1 MKALEKII
9 GRKKSIFYEDLRQ
22 ITSTLD
28 KIVSKSTFLVLGG
41 AGSVGQAVS
50 KEIIKRNPIALHVVD
65 INENN
70 LVELVRDIRSSNFSF
85 NSDFKTFPLDI
96 GSKTYDSF
104 FLGNGNYDYVI
115 NLSAIKHVRSEKD
128 IYSLTRMIEVNILNT
143 IKTIEQSIKKGVKKY
158 FCVSTDKATN
168 PVNLMGASKRA
179 MELVLI
185 DYSEDIEV
193 SSARFANIA
202 FSDGSLLNGFINR
215 LNKKQPFSA
224 PIDVRRY
231 FMSEKEAG
239 ELCLISCLAGDNRD
253 IFFPT
258 LSPKDELKSFKNI
271 AETILSS
278 HGYKAFEC
286 DEEIAKREINDLI
299 RSKKWPCIFSKSNT
313 TGEKSFEE
321 FYKPG
326 DEVDTKSFNNIG
338 IIKFFRTENVE
349 LKFFYEKIIKHS
361 QKMNLDKAEIIKTFK
376 KIIPEFHHVEKKYN
390 LDQKM

>member
-1 MKALEKII
+1 M
-9 GRKKSIFYEDLRQ
+9 
-22 ITSTLD
+22 TNTLD

-104 FLGNGNYDYVI
+104 FLSNGNYDYVI

-168 PVNLMGASKRA
+168 PVNLMGATKRA

-185 DYSEDIEV
+185 DYSKDIEV

-215 LNKKQPFSA
+215 INKKQPFSA

-278 HGYKAFEC
+278 HGYKVFEC
-286 DEEIAKREINDLI
+286 DEEIAKREIYDLI

-326 DEVDTKSFNNIG
+326 DEVDMKSFNNIG
-338 IIKFFRTENVE
+338 IIKFFRTKNVE

-376 KIIPEFHHVEKKYN
+376 KIIPEFYHVEKKYN

>member
-9 GRKKSIFYEDLRQ
+9 GRNRSIFYEDLRQ
-22 ITSTLD
+22 ITTTLD

-104 FLGNGNYDYVI
+104 FLSNGNYDYVI

-168 PVNLMGASKRA
+168 PVNLMGATKRA

-185 DYSEDIEV
+185 DYSKDIEV
-193 SSARFANIA
+193 SSARFTNIA

-215 LNKKQPFSA
+215 INKKQPFSA

-278 HGYKAFEC
+278 YGYKVFEC
-286 DEEIAKREINDLI
+286 DEEIAKREIHDLI

-338 IIKFFRTENVE
+338 IIKFFRTKNVE
-349 LKFFYEKIIKHS
+349 LKFFYDKIIKHS

-376 KIIPEFHHVEKKYN
+376 KSYQSFTMLKKKYN

>member
-1 MKALEKII
+1 M
-9 GRKKSIFYEDLRQ
+9 
-22 ITSTLD
+22 
-28 KIVSKSTFLVLGG
+28 
-41 AGSVGQAVS
+41 
-50 KEIIKRNPIALHVVD
+50 
-65 INENN
+65 
-70 LVELVRDIRSSNFSF
+70 
-85 NSDFKTFPLDI
+85 
-96 GSKTYDSF
+96 
-104 FLGNGNYDYVI
+104 
-115 NLSAIKHVRSEKD
+115 
-128 IYSLTRMIEVNILNT
+128 
-143 IKTIEQSIKKGVKKY
+143 
-158 FCVSTDKATN
+158 
-168 PVNLMGASKRA
+168 
-179 MELVLI
+179 
-185 DYSEDIEV
+185 
-193 SSARFANIA
+193 
-202 FSDGSLLNGFINR
+202 NGFINR
-215 LNKKQPFSA
+215 INKKQPFSA

-278 HGYKAFEC
+278 YGYKVFEC
-286 DEEIAKREINDLI
+286 DEEIAKREIHDLI

-338 IIKFFRTENVE
+338 IIKFFRTKNVE
-349 LKFFYEKIIKHS
+349 LKFFYDKIIKHS